1 MRGKYNCECLAS
13 ISANSDS
20 NEMDRC
26 LLMSSTLA
34 SYDQIVSGFKNININ
49 HTLVKGRYNC
59 ETSLEIQPPS

>member
-1 MRGKYNCECLAS
+1 MRGIYNCECLAL

-34 SYDQIVSGFKNININ
+34 SYDQIVSGVKKYKHQS
-49 HTLVKGRYNC
+49 HTGQR
-59 ETSLEIQPPS
+59 